1 MQMAACTA
9 DHGICHRIA
18 QAGSRTAACNHT
30 LTNPHLSAERNLAS
44 MNSVPI
50 KRNRGNSTGRSQ
62 NHPNMGCSKLAT
74 SGTKLAARAGGLGRR
89 PSPTLCSLLAPKGV
103 GLMEPLRDY
112 GALPELSEAD
122 MLLWGGLLAVVA
134 PEPAFQLRCAGNE
147 VMLYEQL
154 QSVSLGG
161 TRQAPHG
168 RSHAR
173 CWVPLSCMHPI

>member
-18 QAGSRTAACNHT
+18 QAGSRTAECNHT
-30 LTNPHLSAERNLAS
+30 LTNPHLGAERNLAS

-62 NHPNMGCSKLAT
+62 NHPNMGCSKLVT

-103 GLMEPLRDY
+103 GLLEPLRDY
-112 GALPELSEAD
+112 GALPELSETD
-122 MLLWGGLLAVVA
+122 MLQQNPILHYTTLHYTTEILTLPYVA
-134 PEPAFQLRCAGNE
+134 PQHGQGEQHAPACCL
-147 VMLYEQL
+147 L
-154 QSVSLGG
+154 S
-161 TRQAPHG
+161 
-168 RSHAR
+168 RSCSH
-173 CWVPLSCMHPI
+173 W